1 MEEQKKTPG
10 RATIYNGQQPESIK
24 RRQSGRRP
32 QMPAGPSE
40 KNVSPDNPVIS
51 LTEKEPEMVQEEALE
66 SRDLEKGAQGTAAGE
81 KVQEQNSEE
90 KIQELRNPKAE
101 KRQRK
106 RPDGEDERAEELRQK
121 REAAGKNSR
130 LRASE
135 MAARETNAVPGKRR
149 REQENEAKMRVLKGI
164 LGVLIVLLVAAI
176 IWQIVLGHGIKQ
188 TGAERIAQQQKEKQE
203 ALEKL
208 LNDTSESEL
217 SDAAGEMAQQDAEDA
232 PDGEAEDA
240 AAEGAEGENAADQ
253 MESSADG
260 EAALDEGSA
269 SAQGNIAEQAS
280 LMARQY
286 DYDSAITLLKSA
298 EDYEA
303 NAEYQ
308 AAAAEYQKMKE
319 ACVPYPAEQVT
330 HVFFHTLIHDPKKA
344 FDGDEY
350 EDGYNQFMVTEH
362 EFNSIIQQM
371 YDRGYVMVFLSDM
384 AEKVTDEAG
393 NVTYAAKDIMLPEGK
408 IPFVLSQDDVSY
420 YHYMDGDGYASR
432 LIVDENGDVKNE
444 YLEDDGSVSVGDY
457 DMVPLIDRFVEAHP
471 DFSYRGAKG
480 YVALTGY
487 EGILGYRTD
496 EVYKTKQADRVTILQ
511 QQFFDSYPGGFD
523 EAAFEKECEGAK
535 KVADAMKANGWKFA
549 SHTWGHQNLHE
560 TNGISYEKF
569 VRDTD
574 RWETWVE
581 PLVGETDTLI
591 YAFGGD
597 IRGWE
602 PYSGDRFNYLKDA
615 GFEYFCGVDSATYW
629 VQIGTDYVR
638 QSRRNIDGYRMYYNP
653 DMLSDLFD
661 VSQAWDPNRPAS
673 VPEIA

>member
-10 RATIYNGQQPESIK
+10 RATIYNGQQPERIK
-24 RRQSGRRP
+24 RRQNDRRP
-32 QMPAGPSE
+32 QMPSGPSE
-40 KNVSPDNPVIS
+40 KNVSPDNPIIS
-51 LTEKEPEMVQEEALE
+51 LNEKEPEVVQEEMHRGA
-66 SRDLEKGAQGTAAGE
+66 DLEKTAQAAGE
-81 KVQEQNSEE
+81 KVSELRKSEKEE
-90 KIQELRNPKAE
+90 KVQKLRDPKEE
-101 KRQRK
+101 KRQKK
-106 RPDGEDERAEELRQK
+106 RFDGEDERTEELRQK
-121 REAAGKNSR
+121 REAAEKRPR
-130 LRASE
+130 LKASE
-135 MAARETNAVPGKRR
+135 TENGETKAVPGKRR
-149 REQENEAKMRVLKGI
+149 REQENEAKLRVLKGI
-164 LGVLIVLLVAAI
+164 LGVLIVILIAAI

-203 ALEKL
+203 ALGKL
-208 LNDTSESEL
+208 LDDASESEL
-217 SDAAGEMAQQDAEDA
+217 PDSTDEKAQQELT
-232 PDGEAEDA
+232 
-240 AAEGAEGENAADQ
+240 EGTEGESADDQ
-253 MESSADG
+253 MENGADG
-260 EAALDEGSA
+260 ETALGDGSALDNGD
-269 SAQGNIAEQAS
+269 IAEQAS

-286 DYDSAITLLKSA
+286 DYDGAVALLKSA
-298 EDYEA
+298 EDYET

-350 EDGYNQFMVTEH
+350 EDGYNQFMVTEY

-384 AEKVTDEAG
+384 AEKVTDETG

-420 YHYMDGDGYASR
+420 YHYMDRDGYASR

-444 YLEDDGSVSVGDY
+444 YIEDDGSVSVGDY
-457 DMVPLIDRFVEAHP
+457 DMVPLIDRFVEKHP

-496 EVYKTKQADRVTILQ
+496 EVYKTKQADRVTALQ

-535 KVADAMKANGWKFA
+535 KVAEAMKANGWRFA

-602 PYSGDRFNYLKDA
+602 PYSGDRFQYLKDV

-653 DMLSDLFD
+653 NMLSDLFD